1 MPALVAGI
9 HALLADFGE
18 QGLGGRDKSGHD
30 ELETSLVPIISEF
43 AQLFLRISLDELTT
57 A

>member
-1 MPALVAGI
+1 MPALAAGI
-9 HALLADFGE
+9 HASLAAYGQDVR
-18 QGLGGRDKSGHD
+18 GRDKPGHD
-30 ELETSLVPIISEF
+30 ELETASVPIIGEF